1 MKDKYVQNLITK
13 EEKRQRDFI
22 NLIASENLASRDVR
36 EACASVFMNKYSEG
50 YPGARYY
57 PGNEYVDEIELLA
70 QARAREL
77 FGLGKNWH
85 VNVQA
90 LSGVPAN
97 MAVYYALLK
106 RGDTALGMKL
116 DHGGHLSHGH
126 KVTASGNLFKFLQ
139 YGVDKNNY
147 IDYEEVERLAKK
159 HKPKL
164 IVSGASA
171 YSRKIDYKRFKQ
183 IANKVGAL
191 HMTDMAHIAGL
202 IAGHALPSPF
212 PFCDIVTT
220 TTHKTLRGPRGALIF
235 CRKKF
240 AKEIDKAVMPGL
252 HGGPH
257 DHQTAAIA
265 VALEEASTEEFRK
278 YAKQVINNSKTLARE
293 FKRYSFNIV
302 SGGTDNHLMLI
313 DLRNTGLAGKE
324 AETMLCGAGISV
336 NRNAVPNDPNPPYR
350 PSGIRIGTPAVTTR
364 GMRKKE
370 MILIA
375 IWIKEI
381 LLREKTPEE
390 MKKET
395 LKLVRKFP
403 VP

>member
-1 MKDKYVQNLITK
+1 MKDTQTKNLITM
-13 EEKRQRDFI
+13 EEKRQRECI
-22 NLIASENLASRDVR
+22 NLIPSENYASRDVR

-57 PGNEYVDEIELLA
+57 PGNEYVDEIEILA
-70 QARAREL
+70 QERAKKV

-126 KVTASGNLFKFLQ
+126 KVTASGNLFKFIQ
-139 YGVDKNNY
+139 YGVDKNGY
-147 IDYEEVERLAKK
+147 IDYEEIERLAKE

-183 IANKVGAL
+183 IAASVNAL

-202 IAGHALPSPF
+202 VAGKTLPSPF
-212 PFCDIVTT
+212 PHCDIVTT